1 MQTLWGVLTR
11 AAGSQPD
18 PKDGGRIPWATAAI
32 AAKLGPA
39 IQAVVSASS
48 PFPPSLFPPL
58 TGNQAAAAPLPP
70 QPAVPAAPGRSEP
83 GALGG
88 PQPGSL
94 EGIVKIAD
102 ANGFSDVHLGVGE
115 EPRYRSRGEMVRTGW
130 PITDAATFSGWMREM
145 LSPAQVDGFG
155 RDKEFDGSH
164 AFPFVRVRINL
175 LDSLRGPAMVL
186 RLIPQ
191 QIATLEDLQLPSVL
205 QELASRPKGLV
216 LITGPTGSGKSTTL
230 AAMIDWIN
238 RNRSCH
244 ILTIEDPVEFVHQ
257 SRQSLIRHREVGQ
270 HTRQFHNALRAA
282 LREDPDVILI
292 GEIRD
297 GETLATAIEAS
308 QTGHLVF
315 GTLHTNSAV
324 KTVERVLGM
333 VPPNEQESIR
343 RAVSESLLGVVAQGL
358 LKTTDGKRAAFHD
371 ILINTDACKDYIQ
384 RGELVEIEEIMARSS
399 FDGMQTANQAL
410 QTLVE
415 QGRVAAED
423 AIAQSLK
430 PNELAQALRG
440 KT

>member
-1 MQTLWGVLTR
+1 MTT
-11 AAGSQPD
+11 
-18 PKDGGRIPWATAAI
+18 
-32 AAKLGPA
+32 
-39 IQAVVSASS
+39 S
-48 PFPPSLFPPL
+48 PFPPSPFPPSPFPP
-58 TGNQAAAAPLPP
+58 AAAPPAP
-70 QPAVPAAPGRSEP
+70 TADSGTGPTRVDNGSQPD
-83 GALGG
+83 
-88 PQPGSL
+88 SL
-94 EGIVKIAD
+94 EGIVRIA
-102 ANGFSDVHLGVGE
+102 NERGYSDVHLGVGE
-115 EPRYRSRGEMVRTGW
+115 EPRFRARGEMAGTGW
-130 PITDAATFSGWMREM
+130 PVTDAATFSGWMKEM
-145 LSPAQVDGFG
+145 LSPVEIDGFQ

-191 QIATLEDLQLPSVL
+191 KIATMEDLNLPSVL
-205 QELASRPKGLV
+205 KELAARPKGMILV
-216 LITGPTGSGKSTTL
+216 TGPTGSGKSTTL

-238 RNRSCH
+238 RNMCRH
-244 ILTIEDPVEFVHQ
+244 ILTIEDPVEFVHE

-270 HTRQFHNALRAA
+270 HTKVLHNALRAA

-297 GETLATAIEAS
+297 QETLATAIEAS

-333 VPPNEQESIR
+333 YPPSEQDSVR
-343 RAVSESLLGVVAQGL
+343 RAVSESLLGVIAQGL
-358 LKTTDGKRAAFHD
+358 LKTTDGKRAAYHD

-384 RGELVEIEEIMARSS
+384 RGELDEIEEIMRRSA

-410 QTLVE
+410 QQLVE
-415 QGRVAAED
+415 ANRVTPED
-423 AIAQSLK
+423 ALAQSLK

-440 KT
+440 RT

>member
-1 MQTLWGVLTR
+1 MT
-11 AAGSQPD
+11 S
-18 PKDGGRIPWATAAI
+18 
-32 AAKLGPA
+32 
-39 IQAVVSASS
+39 SS
-48 PFPPSLFPPL
+48 PFPSNLF
-58 TGNQAAAAPLPP
+58 PLPP
-70 QPAVPAAPGRSEP
+70 QPTAAVALASTPAPASGE
-83 GALGG
+83 GALQGE
-88 PQPGSL
+88 QPSSL
-94 EGIVKIAD
+94 AGIVKIAD
-102 ANGFSDVHLGVGE
+102 SNGFSDVHLGVGE
-115 EPRYRSRGEMVRTGW
+115 EPRYRARGEMVRSGW
-130 PITDAATFSGWMREM
+130 PITDAATFNGWLREM
-145 LSPAQVDGFG
+145 LSPAQIDTFL
-155 RDKEFDGSH
+155 REKEFDGSH

-175 LDSLRGPAMVL
+175 LDSLRGPAMVM

-191 QIATLEDLQLPSVL
+191 TIASLEDLNLPPVL
-205 QELASRPKGLV
+205 RELASRPKGLV

-257 SRQSLIRHREVGQ
+257 SHRSLIRHREVGQ

-297 GETLATAIEAS
+297 SETLATAIEAS

-333 VPPNEQESIR
+333 VPPSEQESIR
-343 RAVSESLLGVVAQGL
+343 RAVSESLLGVIAQGL

-384 RGELVEIEEIMARSS
+384 RGELAEIEEIMARSG

-410 QTLVE
+410 LALVE
-415 QGRVAAED
+415 EGRVSADD
-423 AIAQSLK
+423 ALAQSLRA
-430 PNELAQALRG
+430 NELGQALRG
-440 KT
+440 KA